1 MLAEA
6 VDFLMSQW
14 EAGGRPRR
22 YGGVNER
29 SVGLEG
35 LRGRRRE
42 KERLPRAA
50 EARTAA
56 RCEKRLPE
64 TGGRALPAARGRC
77 GGRRCSAVG
86 PAPQS
91 RVLATAWDAS
101 GGVGQHRA
109 APSAAPGAGAA
120 MSGPQPGFLATY
132 NSLTDKHLAGYFSNA
147 RIRRHLQRSG
157 LISKS
162 GRIIPEKEYRLN
174 ALRRDHQRYVQEC
187 LTRAVF
193 LKVLD
198 MERHHQLEVRRKL
211 ESSVRKARVQKTKM
225 ERPRRPVE
233 DANPLHSPR
242 PPLGSRNPYG
252 RHPLMAGEPAARSQ
266 LRAPGPIVDYRGGH
280 PFDQHRSKE
289 LAFLKTASSH
299 RPNTAPGNM
308 QYPLRLQ
315 PLHSCAA
322 AGAVPRSSGSKQKC
336 STLENYQQFASGRER
351 SGLRF
356 MNSVEYASGKSPYRL
371 PVINNYLIPVP
382 PPTLQKRDRSVKA
395 VRNGTCRRR
404 RFRPTTA
411 PNGLEQLVAKNSGEF
426 LKPSLHSNAFVT
438 MIFLGKSVHLSHDDS
453 DYRDEIKIYQQHC
466 GGENL
471 CVYKGKLL
479 EGETFQFV
487 SKRHRGFPFSLT
499 FFLNG
504 MQVDRL
510 SSCCEYRHQ
519 KRSRL
524 GGRHGYFGFLNVE
537 GASPCYRCIV
547 AMGLDKKPSPPKRE
561 MEEDCEGKQVGSW
574 KDGVHSEPS
583 GSSTDQKSS
592 KESVLV
598 ILPSHEADVE
608 TVEDKMETGQDYER
622 EEGTKLPNCEAED
635 SQEDTGK
642 NEYNEDFEADE
653 VSEEGQTGDQRNGMS
668 KSSPDDEKHNLD
680 YEEESKDASQKALQ
694 ASDSEK
700 DESDGSSDSTSENG
714 KPVCASSL
722 QTLLKCLV
730 GEVEVVPVNRLAL
743 NVVGKHVMI
752 AGIPE
757 AVTITPSKMK
767 SACFQKSPGR
777 LKLDRS
783 SAPSLSS
790 TSTQYSSEDESDT
803 EKMKENVKGKEERD
817 IKEASDN
824 TACALYGNESGENK
838 LFRTE
843 DSQKTFS
850 LEEEGMD
857 EAETTKTE
865 ALTSRENTEAFHEN
879 ILEIQHQSPDVT
891 GEMKQAGSMESSIRG
906 EEEKKANNRRDS
918 GEKNVSVPLEKN
930 MMEVKDGNEE
940 SPQSDEGGVSED
952 DRSAQEEIT
961 EAMGNDHHVNFDHEC
976 SVSCVDEEVEN
987 ATSAESD
994 PSEACVTGQLQQPRV
1009 TDVLLAVTVTQAAA
1023 GGAVLADTTGA
1034 PSTQSEAVEVA
1045 HVGKDHGEEGGHAG
1059 TDCGGHTAARA
1070 GELQPEGEE
1079 AAVAP
1084 ERHLLVDELAPAK
1097 GAMTEGDAEE
1107 REPGM
1112 GTEPGVEVEDQD
1124 APTGAGE
1131 NMGPWRDP
1139 AGEGEEQVGMGA
1151 LLGVGGARGITG
1163 GERAVD
1169 EASEEQRVVGTAVS
1183 VSGGMMPEGW
1193 GAAEDADLAE
1203 GTPEVGDLAAV
1214 WATEKAAFEGQKTV
1228 EEAGALPGTS
1238 EDTEFCTGKEEIL
1251 KPNEF
1256 CQLQVSEE
1264 EQVEMD
1270 ALGTATFEPDRPPE
1284 EEGSSQPR
1292 AEDMEEPE
1300 DSGRDPALHSVPG
1313 REVGEDAGRDS
1324 ANGGSTPLEQTVT
1337 AGDEEGS
1344 AIVLLSGSL
1353 PFGSAAKTDRA
1364 MEEKS
1369 DRVVMGVSEERA
1381 RAESED
1387 EEVRGGAA
1395 GPQEQVAMGQGLL
1408 ECGTGGEQ
1416 AVLGEGRPPGQGVMG
1431 CEALEAAQ
1439 GTQGRGCL
1447 GLWGQQPAVPAS
1459 GAAPEDTVPA
1469 GVQIEGKL
1477 PELGLGESTQRKEM
1491 EAVLEGTVG
1500 CSDAQEQRIGSPE
1513 QEHGHSE
1520 DVNLDA
1526 VVIPQDK
1533 EETIL

>member
-1 MLAEA
+1 
-6 VDFLMSQW
+6 
-14 EAGGRPRR
+14 
-22 YGGVNER
+22 
-29 SVGLEG
+29 
-35 LRGRRRE
+35 
-42 KERLPRAA
+42 
-50 EARTAA
+50 
-56 RCEKRLPE
+56 
-64 TGGRALPAARGRC
+64 
-77 GGRRCSAVG
+77 
-86 PAPQS
+86 
-91 RVLATAWDAS
+91 
-101 GGVGQHRA
+101 
-109 APSAAPGAGAA
+109 
-120 MSGPQPGFLATY
+120 
-132 NSLTDKHLAGYFSNA
+132 
-147 RIRRHLQRSG
+147 
-157 LISKS
+157 
-162 GRIIPEKEYRLN
+162 
-174 ALRRDHQRYVQEC
+174 
-187 LTRAVF
+187 
-193 LKVLD
+193 
-198 MERHHQLEVRRKL
+198 
-211 ESSVRKARVQKTKM
+211 M

-233 DANPLHSPR
+233 DANPVHSPH

-266 LRAPGPIVDYRGGH
+266 LRAPGPTVDYRGGH
-280 PFDQHRSKE
+280 PSDQQRSKE
-289 LAFLKTASSH
+289 LAFLKAASSH

-336 STLENYQQFASGRER
+336 RTLENYQQFASGRER
-351 SGLRF
+351 SGLRL
-356 MNSVEYASGKSPYRL
+356 MNSMEYASGKSPYRL

-382 PPTLQKRDRSVKA
+382 PPTLQKGDRSVKA
-395 VRNGTCRRR
+395 VRNGTSRRR
-404 RFRPTTA
+404 QFRPTTA
-411 PNGLEQLVAKNSGEF
+411 PNGLEQLVAKNSGE
-426 LKPSLHSNAFVT
+426 LPKPSLHSNAFVT

-537 GASPCYRCIV
+537 GASPCYRCII

-561 MEEDCEGKQVGSW
+561 MEEDCGGKQVGSW

-598 ILPSHEADVE
+598 ILPSHKADVE
-608 TVEDKMETGQDYER
+608 TVEDKMETGQDYQR
-622 EEGTKLPNCEAED
+622 EEGTKLPNCETED

-642 NEYNEDFEADE
+642 NEYDEDFEADE
-653 VSEEGQTGDQRNGMS
+653 VNEEGQTGDQRNGMS

-694 ASDSEK
+694 VSDSEK
-700 DESDGSSDSTSENG
+700 DESDGRSDSTSENG
-714 KPVCASSL
+714 KRD
-722 QTLLKCLV
+722 
-730 GEVEVVPVNRLAL
+730 G
-743 NVVGKHVMI
+743 
-752 AGIPE
+752 
-757 AVTITPSKMK
+757 
-767 SACFQKSPGR
+767 
-777 LKLDRS
+777 S

-790 TSTQYSSEDESDT
+790 SSTQYSSEDESDT

-824 TACALYGNESGENK
+824 TACAQYGNESGENK

-857 EAETTKTE
+857 EAETTTTE

-891 GEMKQAGSMESSIRG
+891 GEMKQAGSVESSIRG

-930 MMEVKDGNEE
+930 MMEVEDGNEE

-961 EAMGNDHHVNFDHEC
+961 EAMGNDHQVNFDHEC
-976 SVSCVDEEVEN
+976 SDSRADEEVEN
-987 ATSAESD
+987 ATSGESD
-994 PSEACVTGQLQQPRV
+994 PSEVCVTGQLQQPRV
-1009 TDVLLAVTVTQAAA
+1009 TDVLSAVTVTLAAA

-1034 PSTQSEAVEVA
+1034 PGMQSEAVEVA
-1045 HVGKDHGEEGGHAG
+1045 HMGKDCGEDGEHAG
-1059 TDCGGHTAARA
+1059 TDCAGHTAAGA

-1084 ERHLLVDELAPAK
+1084 ERRLLVDELAPAR

-1107 REPGM
+1107 REPGK
-1112 GTEPGVEVEDQD
+1112 GTEPGAEVEDQD

-1163 GERAVD
+1163 GEKAVD
-1169 EASEEQRVVGTAVS
+1169 EASEEQRVVGTAVP
-1183 VSGGMMPEGW
+1183 VLGGMMPEGR
-1193 GAAEDADLAE
+1193 GAAGDGDLAE
-1203 GTPEVGDLAAV
+1203 GTPEVGELAAV

-1238 EDTEFCTGKEEIL
+1238 ENTEFCTGKEEIL

-1256 CQLQVSEE
+1256 SQLQVSEE

-1284 EEGSSQPR
+1284 EESSSQSR
-1292 AEDMEEPE
+1292 AEDMEEPK
-1300 DSGRDPALHSVPG
+1300 DSGRDPALHTVPG

-1324 ANGGSTPLEQTVT
+1324 ANRGSTPLEQTAT

-1353 PFGSAAKTDRA
+1353 PLGSAAKTDRA

-1369 DRVVMGVSEERA
+1369 DGVVMGVSGERA

-1439 GTQGRGCL
+1439 GAQGRGCL

-1500 CSDAQEQRIGSPE
+1500 CSDVQEQRIGSPE
-1513 QEHGHSE
+1513 QGSMAT
-1520 DVNLDA
+1520 VRM
-1526 VVIPQDK
+1526 
-1533 EETIL
+1533 